1 MENTI
6 TRIQQIEEKRIRIGK
21 LLVFACFLLY
31 ATSMAAKGVF
41 SAESKFIKEFWQI
54 KDYSLVSMT
63 NTFYF
68 IAYGLVQVILFFIIN
83 KINVRK
89 YMICS
94 IPFAAIS
101 MILMGTVND
110 IYFMWLFFGLT
121 GAFQAG
127 IFCGCTYILTENLP
141 IKLLS
146 FGNKMMNISYAV
158 GTLISYGLCG
168 ICVGAKLWRLPYFLL
183 GGTFLIAIIIFAIVV
198 TIAIRFKK
206 INEKLDIKSQNNTNL
221 KIKEYEDK
229 PLFTLETKR
238 KKTLFYIIDTVM
250 TFFVTSL
257 FYMVMNYITALLVD
271 VHGLNDDIS
280 IYVSMLAP
288 AVIAIGPM
296 IAICM
301 SDYNRDF
308 IRVGLYMLIS
318 LFPIVLLLY
327 FLYSFN
333 ILVALFLSLLFII
346 MANGAKCVVLSVISF
361 RMRKILN
368 SGSYSAISNAI
379 ASLAAGVAPTITGVI
394 IDVAGWQ
401 ANYLVIAVLVAMLII
416 ATLIIDLKIRNNYNK
431 INGIKDNKI

>member
-1 MENTI
+1 MEKT
-6 TRIQQIEEKRIRIGK
+6 TARIQQIEVKRIRIGK
-21 LLVFACFLLY
+21 LLVFACFLMY

-41 SAESKFIKEFWQI
+41 VAESKFIKELWQI

-68 IAYGLVQVILFFIIN
+68 IAYGLVQVLLFFILN

-101 MILMGTVND
+101 MILMGTVNN
-110 IYFMWLFFGLT
+110 IYLMWLFFGLT

-127 IFCGCTYILTENLP
+127 VFCGCTYILTENLP

-146 FGNKMMNISYAV
+146 FGNKMMNIGYAV

-183 GGTFLIAIIIFAIVV
+183 GATFLIALIIFAIVV
-198 TIAIRFKK
+198 TIAIRFKR
-206 INEKLDIKSQNNTNL
+206 INEKLDSKSQNNNL
-221 KIKEYEDK
+221 NIKEYENS
-229 PLFTLETKR
+229 PLFTLETK
-238 KKTLFYIIDTVM
+238 KKKVLFYVIAMVM

-257 FYMVMNYITALLVD
+257 FYMIMNYITALLVD

-296 IAICM
+296 IVIFM

-308 IRVGLYMLIS
+308 IRVGLYMLI
-318 LFPIVLLLY
+318 PLLPLAISLY

-333 ILVALFLSLLFII
+333 ILVALILSLIFIV
-346 MANGAKCVVLSVISF
+346 MANGAKAVVLSVISF

-368 SGSYSAISNAI
+368 SGCYSAISNAI

-401 ANYLVIAVLVAMLII
+401 ANYFVITALVVVLII
-416 ATLIIDLKIRNNYNK
+416 VTFIIDVNIRNNYNK
-431 INGIKDNKI
+431 INGIKDSKI

>member
-158 GTLISYGLCG
+158 GTLISYWLCG

-183 GGTFLIAIIIFAIVV
+183 GGAFLIAIIIFAIVV

-361 RMRKILN
+361 RMRKIIN
-368 SGSYSAISNAI
+368 SGSYSAMSNAV

-401 ANYLVIAVLVAMLII
+401 ANYLVIAVLVAVLVI

-431 INGIKDNKI
+431 INDIKYNKI